1 MGATVGTASLNVTD
15 FSFEA
20 ETVGPEWWAWEN
32 ESLTR
37 KKFVYGQKRVWR
49 LDCLEKDVAWTSS
62 AAKYLMEQAAEG
74 NILAF
79 NADIG
84 DRYNVSNVN
93 VLVENVTVTME
104 QVGAQNIR
112 RFTVVLKEV

>member
-15 FSFEA
+15 FMFEA

-32 ESLTR
+32 ETLTR

-49 LDCLEKDVAWTSS
+49 LDCIEKDVAWADS
-62 AAKYLMEQAAEG
+62 AAKYLMEQSAEG

-79 NADIG
+79 SADFG

-93 VLVENVTVTME
+93 VMVEKVSVSME
-104 QVGAQNIR
+104 QVGAHNIR
-112 RFTVVLKEV
+112 RFTVALKEV